1 MKKMIR
7 KKRDSHRFPFFAFFI
22 TSFIILAII
31 VLVVSNIRIHEKRRV
46 LQINIQEQEAE
57 LEMLREKIKQ
67 ADNLSLNGPDNDFM
81 IEKMARERLLL
92 KRTGEEVVFITSP
105 ERDPAE
111 LIEDQ
116 KEEFK
121 WWNPFTWNK
130 D

>member
-1 MKKMIR
+1 MKKMMR

-31 VLVVSNIRIHEKRRV
+31 VLVVSNIRIYEKRRT
-46 LQINIQEQEAE
+46 LQNHIQEQEAE
-57 LEMLREKIKQ
+57 LEILRERINQ
-67 ADNLSLNGPDNDFM
+67 TQNLSHGGLDDDFM

-92 KRTGEEVVFITSP
+92 KRPGEEVVFITSP
-105 ERDPAE
+105 EGDPAE
-111 LIEDQ
+111 LIEGE